1 MNAFIVSAY
10 AILLLIAIVISCM
23 AVVSIL
29 ALAGAF
35 IVNSIIDLI
44 DRIKCNIK
52 K

>member
-23 AVVSIL
+23 AAVSIL
-29 ALAGAF
+29 TLVGTH

-44 DRIKCNIK
+44 EKIKRNTK

>member
-23 AVVSIL
+23 ATVSIL
-29 ALAGAF
+29 TLAGTF

-44 DRIKCNIK
+44 EGIKHNIK

>member
-23 AVVSIL
+23 AAVSIL
-29 ALAGAF
+29 ALAGTF
-35 IVNSIIDLI
+35 IVNLIIDLI
-44 DRIKCNIK
+44 EKIKRNTK